1 MANSFELRPLTVDNF
16 EQSLEF
22 LREHFFP
29 FEPCA
34 VNIDLCPY
42 GYKIPALEDSI
53 VEILAKGYSIGA
65 FDGTKL
71 YGILI
76 LDEKVSLYIPKLFWL
91 TVRKN
96 CSSDREKPLKFSAFS
111 L

>member
-1 MANSFELRPLTVDNF
+1 MKTCNELVK
-16 EQSLEF
+16 
-22 LREHFFP
+22 
-29 FEPCA
+29 
-34 VNIDLCPY
+34 

-76 LDEKVSLYIPKLFWL
+76 LDEKVSIYLLKVYFIKLWD
-91 TVRKN
+91 N
-96 CSSDREKPLKFSAFS
+96 SSGL
-111 L
+111 

>member
-1 MANSFELRPLTVDNF
+1 MKTCDELVK
-16 EQSLEF
+16 
-22 LREHFFP
+22 
-29 FEPCA
+29 
-34 VNIDLCPY
+34 

-76 LDEKVSLYIPKLFWL
+76 LDEKVSKYISQFRIFLYF
-91 TVRKN
+91 
-96 CSSDREKPLKFSAFS
+96 
-111 L
+111 

>member
-1 MANSFELRPLTVDNF
+1 MKKIVKTCDELV
-16 EQSLEF
+16 E
-22 LREHFFP
+22 
-29 FEPCA
+29 
-34 VNIDLCPY
+34 

-76 LDEKVSLYIPKLFWL
+76 LDEKVSK
-91 TVRKN
+91 
-96 CSSDREKPLKFSAFS
+96 A
-111 L
+111 

>member
-16 EQSLEF
+16 EQSLDF

-76 LDEKVSLYIPKLFWL
+76 LDEKVSKYL
-91 TVRKN
+91 RK
-96 CSSDREKPLKFSAFS
+96 KYFSR